1 MSDTFLNSQFGS
13 YQIKR
18 IPHRKKETLRAW
30 DAADIQLLDT
40 LFSKDLDITD
50 GVLLVNDNFAAL
62 SVSLNR
68 YSPISWS
75 DSWISHQALRENLNL
90 NSLHEVAFKTIDSLH
105 LPKVDLGVV
114 LIKIPKSMALF
125 EYQLLRLK
133 PLLHSNTVVLVA
145 GMVKYMPKKVWSLLE
160 SIIGGVNT
168 HLTSK
173 KAKLIEVT
181 VNVSLVCNDNPYPIS
196 WGLEDSDL
204 MLKNHANVFS
214 REHLDVGTR
223 FFLEHC
229 PAIEEDQSVID
240 LGCGNGVI
248 GLSVLSKYPET
259 EMLFADESYM
269 AIASVKD
276 NVKQLPKSENIK
288 FHCGDGL
295 LKVKKQSANII
306 LCNPP
311 FHQHHSTGETMALT
325 MFSQASRVLKKY
337 GELWIV
343 GNRHLAYHTKLGS
356 WFMDVTLIASNKNFV
371 ILKAS
376 RPKDFKGKISE

>member
-1 MSDTFLNSQFGS
+1 MSDTLLTSPFGS
-13 YQIKR
+13 FQIKR

-30 DAADIQLLDT
+30 DVADIQLLNE
-40 LFSKDLDITD
+40 LSSKDLDLSS
-50 GVLLVNDNFAAL
+50 GVLLVNDIFAAL
-62 SVSLNR
+62 SVSLSQFN
-68 YSPISWS
+68 PTSWS

-90 NSLHEVAFKTIDSLH
+90 NGVHDVPFNTIDSLH
-105 LPKVDLGVV
+105 LPKEKVDVV

-133 PLLHSNTVVLVA
+133 PLLHSDSVVLVA
-145 GMVKYMPKKVWSLLE
+145 GMIKYMPKKVWLLLE
-160 SIIGGVNT
+160 SILGQANT
-168 HLTSK
+168 HLTNK
-173 KAKLIEVT
+173 KAKLIEIT
-181 VNVSLVCNDNPYPIS
+181 VDESLATIKNPYPIS
-196 WGLEDSDL
+196 WPLEESDL
-204 MLKNHANVFS
+204 TLSNHANVFA

-229 PAIEEDQSVID
+229 PVIEDEKSVID

-248 GLSVLSKYPET
+248 GLSVLSKQPDVEL
-259 EMLFADESYM
+259 LFTDESYM
-269 AIASVKD
+269 AIASVKE
-276 NVKQLPKSENIK
+276 NVKQLPSQENIR

-295 LKVKKQSANII
+295 LKVKKQSADII

-376 RPKDFKGKISE
+376 RPKDFKGKTSE